1 MMTSTRVYVPAG
13 VVGGL
18 PGHIAH
24 SPLGETN
31 GKNFAITATAMR
43 ANIPGVD
50 LRQVQEVNGIAA
62 DVGVQTAH
70 VDMNPR
76 TYVLKK

>member
-1 MMTSTRVYVPAG
+1 MTKTRVYVPAG
-13 VVGGL
+13 VIGGL
-18 PGHIAH
+18 PGHTEQI
-24 SPLGETN
+24 PLGQTN
-31 GKNFAITATAMR
+31 RANFGISAVALR

-50 LRQVQEVNGIAA
+50 LRQVQSVNGVAV
-62 DVGVQTAH
+62 DVGAPGGY